1 MKSTPPDAEVSIDP
15 CVIQAAIG
23 WVRQLGRPKIAPAIG
38 ATARKVSLIW
48 QAIVCDMMP
57 P

>member
-1 MKSTPPDAEVSIDP
+1 MLPW
-15 CVIQAAIG
+15 VIQAAIG
-23 WVRQLGRPKIAPAIG
+23 WVRQVGRPKIAPAIG

-48 QAIVCDMMP
+48 QAMVCDMMP